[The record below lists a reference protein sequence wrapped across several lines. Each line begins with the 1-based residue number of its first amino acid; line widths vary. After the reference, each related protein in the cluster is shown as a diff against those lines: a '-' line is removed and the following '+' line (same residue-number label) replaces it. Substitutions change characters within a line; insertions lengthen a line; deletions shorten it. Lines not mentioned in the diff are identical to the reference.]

1 VVVVTSLVV
10 ELLVAAYQME
20 EVGPYL
26 ENQEEDVRNRSIRE
40 VSPQELQADIK
51 MKFK

>member
-1 VVVVTSLVV
+1 
-10 ELLVAAYQME
+10 ME

-40 VSPQELQADIK
+40 VSQQELQADIK